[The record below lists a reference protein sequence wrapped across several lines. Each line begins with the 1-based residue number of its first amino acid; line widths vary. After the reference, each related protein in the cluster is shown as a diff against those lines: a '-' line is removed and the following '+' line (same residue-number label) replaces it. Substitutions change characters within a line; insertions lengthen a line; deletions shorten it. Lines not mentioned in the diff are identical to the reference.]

1 MGPIISKIPI
11 TLHISSLFIAAYI
24 DRGDVWNLK
33 RGKNRSAFEIKKNMF
48 GWTLMATSVYMW
60 LLSFGATVEPE
71 MKATQRLAN

>member
-33 RGKNRSAFEIKKNMF
+33 RGKNRSAFEVKKKQY
-48 GWTLMATSVYMW
+48 VW
-60 LLSFGATVEPE
+60 LDP
-71 MKATQRLAN
+71 